1 MRQGCRWTPGTGSCR
16 GDELVC
22 LPGETG
28 SCPGPKVTTAVRLP
42 SHSGRVADTE
52 HQRTEVTVIGVVV
65 AEDNPGVRDALIA
78 LLESVPDLTVLGQ
91 CEDGDEV
98 LPMVERTDPQVVVV
112 DVGMPRVDGLEATRR
127 VMAARPGSRVLVLTA
142 SLSDALVREAHRSGA
157 VGYQLKGDD
166 PGELLAAIRAVAR
179 GETAWSSPAAACL
192 PVD

>member
-1 MRQGCRWTPGTGSCR
+1 
-16 GDELVC
+16 
-22 LPGETG
+22 
-28 SCPGPKVTTAVRLP
+28 
-42 SHSGRVADTE
+42 
-52 HQRTEVTVIGVVV
+52 VIGVVV

-78 LLESVPDLTVLGQ
+78 LLESVPDLTVLGE